1 MMTSQRIKL
10 IARTAMAVLIAS
22 SVLDASASAQGA
34 ATGKIELPPYKG
46 ELKDDYYPADAR
58 QHYLQGR
65 ALVEFAL
72 DGRGVP
78 SDVVIVNAEP
88 EREFEDSARRLVRNL
103 RFEVPAGWQQ
113 SPAAAHRF
121 RLGVRFQV
129 VQCLNFSKC
138 ETQAQHPPADY
149 DDADRTY
156 VVSSQ
161 QRVLNLNG
169 APPTAPA
176 PPPRP
181 RDMPPASASEPDYPP
196 G

>member
-1 MMTSQRIKL
+1 MMTSQRIKM
-10 IARTAMAVLIAS
+10 IARTAMAALIVT
-22 SVLDASASAQGA
+22 SVLHGPAAAQGA
-34 ATGKIELPPYKG
+34 ATNKIELPPYKG

-78 SDVVIVNAEP
+78 TGVVVVNAEP
-88 EREFEDSARRLVRNL
+88 PREFEDSARRLVRNL

-129 VQCLNFSKC
+129 LECMNFSKC
-138 ETQAQHPPADY
+138 EPQAQHPPADY
-149 DDADRTY
+149 DAAERTY

-161 QRVLNLNG
+161 RRVLNLNG
-169 APPTAPA
+169 TPPTAPA
-176 PPPRP
+176 PAPRP
-181 RDMPPASASEPDYPP
+181 RDMPATATEPDYPP